1 MPRSGASVYSKPAG
15 TTPVDGDVL
24 NAAPFNLLMDDIAAD
39 LNLPRPIAVG
49 GTGAT
54 TSSAALVNFGL
65 TATASELNI
74 LDGAT
79 LSVTELNYVDGVTS
93 AIQTQIDTKAP
104 TSSPS
109 FTGTPL
115 APTAAVGTDTTQIAT
130 AAFVNRASG
139 SAKFWFAY
147 NQTGT
152 AVVDGSYNI
161 ASMTD
166 QGVGKFTFTL
176 TNNMANADWSAIFS
190 VGQKSARNVRVI
202 TGDGTDKTKATSGW
216 GAGNAN
222 VSGTYQDDDAL
233 GGSGL
238 GDLA

>member
-1 MPRSGASVYSKPAG
+1 MAQTTIWQVAEGSSGL
-15 TTPVDGDVL
+15 T
-24 NAAPFNLLMDDIAAD
+24 M
-39 LNLPRPIAVG
+39 REAVNDQV
-49 GTGAT
+49 
-54 TSSAALVNFGL
+54 AALVSNSSGSTAPSL
-65 TATASELNI
+65 TVAGQWWFDTSTTPGVMKQRNVTN
-74 LDGAT
+74 DGW
-79 LSVTELNYVDGVTS
+79 V
-93 AIQTQIDTKAP
+93 AP
-104 TSSPS
+104 
-109 FTGTPL
+109 L
-115 APTAAVGTDTTQIAT
+115 VPTDVSTDTDFANDAAKLAT
-130 AAFVNRASG
+130 RATISTFTKRANG

-176 TNNMANADWSAIFS
+176 TNNMANANWSAIFS
-190 VGQKSARNVRVI
+190 AGQKSTRNVRVL
-202 TGDGTDKTKATSGW
+202 TGDGADKTKATSGW